1 MNDAVVS
8 IHLTVSSPGGYLLE
22 ITEMCER
29 IKRQEG
35 QLLED
40 LERRFNLIN
49 TAQLALQKWDISDK
63 ERTIAA
69 AEYGIQGLEER
80 ERRAALDLCIRGT
93 SVGSVLS

>member
-8 IHLTVSSPGGYLLE
+8 IHLTVSSPEGYLLE

-29 IKRQEG
+29 MKWQEG
-35 QLLED
+35 QLED